1 MPKSIL
7 LLTAAP
13 IAVLTACGSSSTT
26 TTTTTNTVAIN
37 NTSNVGIEDNAT
49 APDNAVLASAP
60 VAANT
65 TVAAPTGSLAAYEGK
80 QPFDKIAGKTFTE
93 TDAVKAAVA
102 TSGADAGIRKWLLDL
117 DGPAGPIVMKDGKL
131 TMTECQEHNCGD
143 HNWIIAIAPDGTGAE
158 ICYYDAKAGPK
169 PRWFVDGKPA
179 DRPPVGDAGC
189 IQPDH

>member
-7 LLTAAP
+7 PLAAAP
-13 IAVLTACGSSSTT
+13 IALLAACGSSSTT
-26 TTTTTNTVAIN
+26 TMTTNSV
-37 NTSNVGIEDNAT
+37 SVDSAT
-49 APDNAVLASAP
+49 APDNVITVNADVPANTI
-60 VAANT
+60 VAANAT
-65 TVAAPTGSLAAYEGK
+65 AAPPAGSLAVYEGK

-93 TDAVKAAVA
+93 TDTVKSAVA
-102 TSGADAGIRKWLLDL
+102 KSGADAGIRKWLLNL
-117 DGPAGPIVMKDGKL
+117 DGPAGPIIMKDGKL

-158 ICYYDAKAGPK
+158 ICYYDVKEGPK

>member
-7 LLTAAP
+7 LLAAAP
-13 IAVLTACGSSSTT
+13 IALLAACGPPSTITNTT
-26 TTTTTNTVAIN
+26 TVTTETANSVAVD
-37 NTSNVGIEDNAT
+37 SANVAAIGDNAMT
-49 APDNAVLASAP
+49 SGNLV
-60 VAANT
+60 VANT
-65 TVAAPTGSLAAYEGK
+65 TVAVPLPTLAAYEGK
-80 QPFDKIAGKTFTE
+80 QPFDKVAGKTFTE

-102 TSGADAGIRKWLLDL
+102 SSGADAGIRKWLLDL

-131 TMTECQEHNCGD
+131 SMTECQEHNCGD